1 MDFSHPSRGFSDG
14 HFVNR
19 PSRARQRLLEIL
31 GVTLVV
37 WLCAALGH
45 AESLAVIVNKNN
57 PTNSLTVTTIAGMYR
72 GETLHWPGGDRI
84 KLVNREI
91 SAEAR
96 ELFYLHVLNA
106 KPDQVFYRQGT
117 PIPVQSVIERSDDA
131 IVRFVGSIEGAIG
144 YVSLSRLRTIG
155 DTQVKVILIIENP

>member
-1 MDFSHPSRGFSDG
+1 M
-14 HFVNR
+14 
-19 PSRARQRLLEIL
+19 LT
-31 GVTLVV
+31 VTLAV
-37 WLCAALGH
+37 WLCSALVY
-45 AESLAVIVNKNN
+45 AEPLAVIVNKNN
-57 PTNSLTVTTIAGMYR
+57 PNTSLSTTTVASMYR

-96 ELFYLHVLNA
+96 KTFYMGVLNA

-131 IVRFVGSIEGAIG
+131 VVRFVGSIEGAIG
-144 YVSLSRLRTIG
+144 YVSLSRFRQIDDGLI
-155 DTQVKVILIIENP
+155 KVILIMEQP